1 MQDTLKVFVSGDCGQ
16 TFSDKVY
23 EKAGDDLETLDT
35 LSIDFVPAYHSHWR
49 RDSIDLSSFNGHIIM
64 IQFETTNRQ
73 GNNVYIDN
81 ISIYNGSEPVDV
93 VEYNLNNFSIYPNP
107 SQSTLSLDAS
117 KLSPGIYSIE
127 ILNSLGQT
135 IFQFKTNTTINTI
148 DVSKWPKGVYIIS
161 IKNDFDCKIERLIIH

>member
-1 MQDTLKVFVSGDCGQ
+1 
-16 TFSDKVY
+16 
-23 EKAGDDLETLDT
+23 
-35 LSIDFVPAYHSHWR
+35 
-49 RDSIDLSSFNGHIIM
+49 M

-93 VEYNLNNFSIYPNP
+93 AEYNLNDFSIYPNP

-135 IFQFKTNTTINTI
+135 IFQFETNTTISTL